1 MATIYNNLDNYLNNH
16 EPIDSASLSQIE
28 TSSDFHKWNKD
39 DFKVFKDSVN
49 GYFHIPK
56 DIIIKTEKK
65 VGSIT
70 TTIGCKASEDAI
82 LKSTSAPISRSTI
95 AALYTANATIKFY
108 NFRTPSDQAYLIYK
122 NFDSGFNYQQTYS
135 VAAYPWIK
143 TGNYS
148 YRDRM
153 GDWDLNGNTSVSNN
167 STQGLCSSLK
177 DAYKINGAPVCP
189 ETYQKHTP
197 SNNTWTTF
205 KPELTTNP
213 DIENIDSNDDRIN
226 PQTV

>member
-1 MATIYNNLDNYLNNH
+1 MATTYNNLDNYLNNQ
-16 EPIDSASLSQIE
+16 EPIDSALLNQIE
-28 TSSDFHKWNKD
+28 SSSDFHKWNKD

-56 DIIIKTEKK
+56 DIIIKTEEK

-108 NFRTPSDQAYLIYK
+108 NFRTPSDQAYFIYK

-153 GDWDLNGNTSVSNN
+153 GDWDLNGNTSASNN

-177 DAYKINGAPVCP
+177 DAYKIKGAPVWP
-189 ETYQKHTP
+189 ETYQKYTP

>member
-1 MATIYNNLDNYLNNH
+1 MATIYNNLDNYLNNQ
-16 EPIDSASLSQIE
+16 EPIDLALLDQIE
-28 TSSDFHKWNKD
+28 ASSDFHKWNKD
-39 DFKVFKDSVN
+39 DFKVFKDSIN

-70 TTIGCKASEDAI
+70 TTIGCKAREDAI
-82 LKSTSAPISRSTI
+82 LKSTNAPISRSAI
-95 AALYTANATIKFY
+95 AALYTANANIKFY
-108 NFRTPSDQAYLIYK
+108 SSKPDDYLVYK

-135 VAAYPWIK
+135 VSVYPWIK

-153 GDWDLNGNTSVSNN
+153 GDWDLNGNTSASNN

-177 DAYKINGAPVCP
+177 EAYKING
-189 ETYQKHTP
+189 TP
-197 SNNTWTTF
+197 
-205 KPELTTNP
+205 
-213 DIENIDSNDDRIN
+213 I
-226 PQTV
+226 

>member
-1 MATIYNNLDNYLNNH
+1 MAITYNNLDNYLNNQ
-16 EPIDSASLSQIE
+16 EPIDPASLDQIE
-28 TSSDFHKWNKD
+28 TSSAFHKWNKD
-39 DFKVFKDSVN
+39 DFKVFKDSAN

-56 DIIIKTEKK
+56 DTIIKTEKK

-82 LKSTSAPISRSTI
+82 LKSTNAPISRSTI
-95 AALYTANATIKFY
+95 AALYTANANIKFY
-108 NFRTPSDQAYLIYK
+108 NSTPDDYLVYK

-135 VAAYPWIK
+135 VSSYPWIK

-153 GDWDLNGNTSVSNN
+153 GDWDLNGNTSASNN

-177 DAYKINGAPVCP
+177 DAYKINGAPVWP
-189 ETYQKHTP
+189 ETYRKYTP

-205 KPELTTNP
+205 QPELTTNP
-213 DIENIDSNDDRIN
+213 NVEEIDSNDDRIN
-226 PQTV
+226 PKTV

>member
-1 MATIYNNLDNYLNNH
+1 MATIYNNLDNYLNNQ
-16 EPIDSASLSQIE
+16 EPIDSALLNQIE
-28 TSSDFHKWNKD
+28 ASSDFHKWNKD

-56 DIIIKTEKK
+56 DMIIKTEKK

-82 LKSTSAPISRSTI
+82 LKSTSAPISRSAI

-108 NFRTPSDQAYLIYK
+108 NFRTPSDQAYLTYK

-153 GDWDLNGNTSVSNN
+153 GDWDLNGNTSASNN
-167 STQGLCSSLK
+167 STQGLCGSLK
-177 DAYKINGAPVCP
+177 DAYKINGAPV
-189 ETYQKHTP
+189 
-197 SNNTWTTF
+197 
-205 KPELTTNP
+205 
-213 DIENIDSNDDRIN
+213 
-226 PQTV
+226 